1 VGNQIKTLILLGGLT
16 AIIMIFGQLI
26 GGQTGLIIAFVIAM
40 VMNIGAYWFSASI
53 VLAQTKARVVT
64 EAEAPELY
72 ALVRHLADNAG
83 LPMPKVA
90 IVNNPSPNAFATG
103 RNPSHAVVAV
113 TQGLLNIMNREE
125 LAGVLSHELAHVK
138 HRDILICSIA
148 AVMASVIMLL
158 ATMAKYG
165 AMIAGMVPEKRRGIG
180 ESAIFSMVVTLLMAL
195 LAPLAAALI
204 QAAISRSRE
213 YLADEGGA
221 DIAQT
226 PEGLA
231 SALEKLGRVSSNQ
244 AVATHTYTTPS
255 YVTLANSNLFIVNPL
270 SVQSFSSLFA
280 THPPLEERIQR
291 LRGLRD

>member
-1 VGNQIKTLILLGGLT
+1 
-16 AIIMIFGQLI
+16 M
-26 GGQTGLIIAFVIAM
+26 IIAFVIAL
-40 VMNIGAYWFSASI
+40 VMNVGAYWFSASI

-72 ALVRHLADNAG
+72 ALVGHLARNAD
-83 LPMPKVA
+83 LPMPRVA
-90 IVNNPSPNAFATG
+90 IVDEAAPNAFATG

-113 TQGLLNIMNREE
+113 TTGLLNIMNREE

-138 HRDILICSIA
+138 HRDILICSVA
-148 AVMASVIMLL
+148 AVMASVIMFL
-158 ATMAKYG
+158 ANMAKFAAIFG
-165 AMIAGMVPEKRRGIG
+165 GGGDSRRGG
-180 ESAIFSMVVTLLMAL
+180 AVNMVAALLMAL
-195 LAPLAAALI
+195 LAPVAALLI

-226 PEGLA
+226 PMGLA
-231 SALEKLGRVSSNQ
+231 SALEKLGNVSSRRVSASHSY
-244 AVATHTYTTPS
+244 ATP
-255 YVTLANSNLFIVNPL
+255 ANANLFIVNPL
-270 SVQSFSSLFA
+270 NVSGISNLFA